1 VTETPAERETGRM
14 TIPSG
19 DPTTR
24 LSAVLAAIDAD
35 HPLKTPLHYDVGHVA
50 PRLDRLEAKV
60 AYTADYI
67 AFLEQR
73 IAALEERL
81 GAGSAG

>member
-1 VTETPAERETGRM
+1 M
-14 TIPSG
+14 TTPSG

-35 HPLKTPLHYDVGHVA
+35 HPLETPLHDDVGHVA

>member
-1 VTETPAERETGRM
+1 M

-35 HPLKTPLHYDVGHVA
+35 HPLKTPLHYNVGHVA
-50 PRLDRLEAKV
+50 PRLDRLDAKV
-60 AYTADYI
+60 EYTAEYI

-73 IAALEERL
+73 IAALEARL
-81 GAGSAG
+81 DAGSVG

>member
-1 VTETPAERETGRM
+1 M

-19 DPTTR
+19 DPTNR

-35 HPLKTPLHYDVGHVA
+35 HPLKTPLHYNVGHVA
-50 PRLDRLEAKV
+50 PRLDRLEAKI
-60 AYTADYI
+60 AYTAEYI

-73 IAALEERL
+73 IAALEARL
-81 GAGSAG
+81 DAGSEG

>member
-1 VTETPAERETGRM
+1 M

-19 DPTTR
+19 DPTNR

-35 HPLKTPLHYDVGHVA
+35 HPLKTPLHDNVGHVA
-50 PRLDRLEAKV
+50 PRLDRLEAKL
-60 AYTADYI
+60 AYTAEYI

-73 IAALEERL
+73 IAALEARL
-81 GAGSAG
+81 DAGSEG

>member
-1 VTETPAERETGRM
+1 M

-35 HPLKTPLHYDVGHVA
+35 HPLKTPLHYNVGHVA
-50 PRLDRLEAKV
+50 PRLDRLEAKIAYV
-60 AYTADYI
+60 AEYI

-73 IAALEERL
+73 IAALEARL
-81 GAGSAG
+81 DAGSVG

>member
-1 VTETPAERETGRM
+1 M

-19 DPTTR
+19 DPTNR

-35 HPLKTPLHYDVGHVA
+35 HPLKTPLHYNVGHVA
-50 PRLDRLEAKV
+50 PRLDRLEAKL
-60 AYTADYI
+60 AYTAEYI

-73 IAALEERL
+73 IAALEARL
-81 GAGSAG
+81 DAGSEG

>member
-1 VTETPAERETGRM
+1 M

-19 DPTTR
+19 DPTNR

-35 HPLKTPLHYDVGHVA
+35 HPLKTPLHHNVGHVA

-60 AYTADYI
+60 AYTAEYI

-73 IAALEERL
+73 IAALEARL
-81 GAGSAG
+81 DAGSEG

>member
-1 VTETPAERETGRM
+1 M

-35 HPLKTPLHYDVGHVA
+35 HPLKTPLHYNVGHVA
-50 PRLDRLEAKV
+50 PRLDRLEAKI
-60 AYTADYI
+60 AYAAEYI

-73 IAALEERL
+73 IAALEARL
-81 GAGSAG
+81 DAGSVG